1 MNAVVPLNWTKTI
14 FWQKRLL
21 FYVFKPTERSDLN
34 EVLYKI
40 QQIKFFEENT
50 ENKLRKMVRKRVEV

>member
-1 MNAVVPLNWTKTI
+1 MAAVVPLNWTKKI
-14 FWQKRLL
+14 FWQKILL

-34 EVLYKI
+34 EVL
-40 QQIKFFEENT
+40 FFEEVT